1 MPIRIAIADD
11 HKIFRTGLIAVL
23 KDVDEF
29 NVVLEAGS
37 GSELIEQIATEKP
50 DLILMDIKMPDMDG
64 LQTTLYIRE
73 HFEDIKILVIS
84 MYHENKYIIDMMKA
98 GANGYL
104 LKNAEPK
111 EIIQA
116 INTVHHT
123 GFYFNQPMSGN
134 LMKDLLGLQPSA
146 SGQTE
151 AVLNEREIDVLK
163 LICEER
169 SNVEIADKLC
179 LSVRTVEGYR
189 TKLFEKIGSKNIV
202 GLVLYAVK
210 QGIVPVK

>member
-37 GSELIEQIATEKP
+37 GTELIEQIATEKP

-116 INTVHHT
+116 INTVYHT
-123 GFYFNQPMSGN
+123 GFYFNQPMSGT
-134 LMKDLLGLQPSA
+134 LMKDLLGLQPS
-146 SGQTE
+146 SSSQSE

>member
-37 GSELIEQIATEKP
+37 GTELIEQIATEKP

-116 INTVHHT
+116 INTVHHA
-123 GFYFNQPMSGN
+123 GFYFNQPMSGT
-134 LMKDLLGLQPSA
+134 LMKDLLGLQPS
-146 SGQTE
+146 SSSQSE

>member
-84 MYHENKYIIDMMKA
+84 MYHENKYIIDIMKA

-116 INTVHHT
+116 INTVYHT
-123 GFYFNQPMSGN
+123 GFYFNQPMSGT
-134 LMKDLLGLQPSA
+134 LMKDLLGMQPS
-146 SGQTE
+146 SSSQSE

>member
-123 GFYFNQPMSGN
+123 GFYFNQPMSGT
-134 LMKDLLGLQPSA
+134 LMKDLLGMQPS
-146 SGQTE
+146 SSSQSE

>member
-37 GSELIEQIATEKP
+37 GTELIEQIATEKP

-111 EIIQA
+111 EIIHA

-123 GFYFNQPMSGN
+123 GFYFNQPMSGT
-134 LMKDLLGLQPSA
+134 LMKDLLGLQPS
-146 SGQTE
+146 SSSQSE
-151 AVLNEREIDVLK
+151 AILNEREIDVLK

>member
-37 GSELIEQIATEKP
+37 GSELIEQIVTEKP

-116 INTVHHT
+116 INTVYHT